1 VREGQERVIHICMP
15 HADMISSASMFA
27 TRATIPTFDYHQDY
41 SKKKK
46 RKTVGLAP
54 LFYRPSGLHPQ
65 LFTRNL
71 FCETCTYEYMTGLNY
86 DENASA
92 NEKEKL
98 LHFAGELMNGRNPWD
113 FQKMFIVVNN
123 HSLHYVLALIQI
135 NTKPSSTSTLQ
146 LTASV
151 EVHDSG
157 LDMGDP
163 FSSERKLV
171 NRKIVKTITKYLHW
185 ASSSLPLSKNTKF
198 VVEATEPVL
207 DVPQQNTGLLS
218 LECGVF
224 SMLSVMK

>member
-1 VREGQERVIHICMP
+1 MP
-15 HADMISSASMFA
+15 HADMIASSASMFA
-27 TRATIPTFDYHQDY
+27 THATIPASEAHQDY

-46 RKTVGLAP
+46 RKTFGLAP

-71 FCETCTYEYMTGLNY
+71 YCETSTYEYMTGLNF
-86 DENASA
+86 DEKASA
-92 NEKEKL
+92 EEKTKILDFE
-98 LHFAGELMNGRNPWD
+98 ETSMNGRNPWD
-113 FQKMFIVVNN
+113 FQKVFIVVNN

-157 LDMGDP
+157 LDMGNEP
-163 FSSERKLV
+163 FSALRRIV
-171 NRKIVKTITKYLHW
+171 NANIAKTITKYLYW
-185 ASSSLPLSKNTKF
+185 ASSRLQHTNNTKF
-198 VVEATEPVL
+198 VVKATEPVL
-207 DVPQQNTGLLS
+207 DVPQQNQGSLS

-224 SMLSVMK
+224 SLLSVMK